1 MNDDLAVGNYYTI
14 GHVVL
19 ITGLTDRT
27 IRNYISLGLLE
38 GEKING
44 LWHFTPEQV
53 QAFVAHPS
61 VRPSIQAKKN
71 SIVHDF
77 MLMPNRQTHRSCLM
91 LDIPERDPKEVAEFF
106 CYAINTGGY
115 EDIRFSFDSLEGT
128 NRVILCGNT
137 ETVLELATRFY
148 I

>member
-53 QAFVAHPS
+53 QAFVTHPS
-61 VRPSIQAKKN
+61 VRPSIQAKRN
-71 SIVHDF
+71 AIVHDF
-77 MLMPNRQTHRSCLM
+77 MLIPNKEKHQSCLV
-91 LDIPERDPKEVAEFF
+91 LDIPERDQKEIAEFF
-106 CYAINTGGY
+106 CFAINTGNY
-115 EDIRFSFDSLEGT
+115 QNIRFAFDSQEGT
-128 NRVILCGNT
+128 NRVILCGDT
-137 ETVLELATRFY
+137 EAVLELATKFY
-148 I
+148 N